1 MFTFVI
7 IIFLLCLFWQCF
19 YCLNESTT
27 KVQQLLWFTCGSISL
42 IILLSCLYK
51 IDKIIFNSL

>member
-19 YCLNESTT
+19 YCLNEST